1 MTDFNFPH
9 PPHEYSM
16 VVGWAEG
23 EHFPKVTI
31 YIRRLEWTDAIYSR
45 FRFDPLITC
54 ANLSE
59 ASEVAE
65 KVKDII
71 NSARVM
77 AGGSATCVIGEERE
91 MY

>member
-23 EHFPKVTI
+23 DFPKVTI

-45 FRFDPLITC
+45 FRFDPLIAC

-77 AGGSATCVIGEERE
+77 AGGSAICVIGEERE